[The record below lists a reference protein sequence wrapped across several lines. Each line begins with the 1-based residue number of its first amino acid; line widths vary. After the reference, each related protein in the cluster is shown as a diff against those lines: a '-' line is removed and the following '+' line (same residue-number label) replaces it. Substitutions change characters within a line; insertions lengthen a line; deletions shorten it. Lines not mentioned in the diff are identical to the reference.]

1 MCDGIVFMHCIPS
14 STEPQSCVKSWL
26 CFDIN
31 LVHAYAIL
39 ISRTSWLLFLTID
52 YQLHLRASLS
62 VYSFPGFWLLVNIFN
77 TKYTYKYSRVAWVQ
91 LFIYRV
97 FF

>member
-52 YQLHLRASLS
+52 YQVHLRASLG
-62 VYSFPGFWLLVNIFN
+62 VYFFPGFWLLDNIFN
-77 TKYTYKYSRVAWVQ
+77 KKYTYKYSRVARVQ
-91 LFIYRV
+91 LFI
-97 FF
+97 